1 MATSSDDT
9 GRGPSGQGH
18 IAIGVMTGGAV
29 AAGPAARAVDASTR
43 AATARP
49 GDLLDAPPEL
59 LAAVRTLRE
68 HLRTLTPT
76 DETAEVDEALTTL
89 EDELDHTGR
98 AARGQLEWLAA
109 RLNAGATALAGLAS
123 AAAVAQTLS
132 GLLG

>member
-1 MATSSDDT
+1 MTTGSDA
-9 GRGPSGQGH
+9 GSGPGGQGH
-18 IAIGVMTGGAV
+18 ISIGVMTGGAA
-29 AAGPAARAVDASTR
+29 AAGPGARAVDASART
-43 AATARP
+43 ATARP
-49 GDLLDAPPEL
+49 SDSLDAPPEL

-76 DETAEVDEALTTL
+76 DETAEVDEALAAL
-89 EDELDHTGR
+89 EGDLDRTGR